1 VTLLRR
7 TLWWQ
12 AGLWSAAGL
21 AFLAMP
27 GWLVEQALDQ
37 PPVGEEAWLR
47 VLGAVAIVL
56 AMTMV
61 LVANR
66 IEELWWWSWCFA
78 ILELLTATVF
88 ALNALLDLPAGAA
101 AWPWWVLAAV
111 NLLFGLLDIAGLAAT
126 GTERSPA

>member
-12 AGLWSAAGL
+12 AGLWAAAGL
-21 AFLAMP
+21 SFLVAP
-27 GWLVEQALDQ
+27 GWLVETVLGQ
-37 PPVGEEAWLR
+37 PPAVEEAWLR
-47 VLGAVAIVL
+47 VLGAAAIVL

-66 IEELWWWSWCFA
+66 VETMWWWAWAFA

-88 ALNALLDLPAGAA
+88 ALNALLDLPEGAA
-101 AWPWWVLAAV
+101 AWPWWSLAAV
-111 NLLFGLLDIAGLAAT
+111 NALFGVLDIAGLAKA
-126 GTERSPA
+126 GTERPPI